1 MISNALKCQELVE
14 LITDY
19 LEGALSSTE
28 RSRFEAHLA
37 VCTDCRA
44 YLGQMRQTLH
54 LLGTL
59 PQEAISSEAQQALL
73 AAFQGWKT
81 SSNTPPLA
89 RQERLLQA
97 VRRILRWPRR

>member
-1 MISNALKCQELVE
+1 MISDALNCQELVE

-19 LEGALSSTE
+19 LDGALSSTE

-37 VCTDCRA
+37 VCADCRA
-44 YLGQMRQTLH
+44 YLGQMHQTLY

-59 PQEAISSEAQQALL
+59 SEEAISPEAQQALL

-81 SSNTPPLA
+81 ASNTPPLVRQA
-89 RQERLLQA
+89 RLFQA
-97 VRRILRWPRR
+97 MRRILRWAKH